1 MILFYKNYDYT
12 GNYIE
17 TFLNQ
22 ESIAHKT
29 LETAQKSYIQENGK
43 NIKGYDNLKKFF
55 NHLKRDLD
63 FQRSI
68 SGDACYIDPDTGTMC

>member
-1 MILFYKNYDYT
+1 MIVFYKNFDET

-17 TFLNQ
+17 DFLNQ

-29 LETAQKSYIQENGK
+29 RETEQKSYIQENGK
-43 NIKGYDNLKKFF
+43 NIKGDEDLKKFF
-55 NHLKRDLD
+55 NQLKKDLD

-68 SGDACYIDPDTGTMC
+68 SGDACYIDPDTGTIC